1 MNYLKSNPIGIDK
14 AIERLQ
20 KSLYTKLGYS
30 NIDGYGRVYRLDI
43 DGKFI
48 PAHFI
53 SGTDYKEVFFNDK
66 GNSNGNFF
74 FYIDP
79 VSTMGTTN
87 IKVDAN
93 IVFQFDVNKITDSNH
108 RNDEEILADIMKV
121 LKGSAFTV
129 DKITRGIRALEDFDT
144 DLLDIK
150 ILFIKISGNINY
162 NINC

>member
-1 MNYLKSNPIGIDK
+1 MNHLKDEPVGVDK
-14 AIERLQ
+14 AIQRIQ

-66 GNSNGNFF
+66 GDSNGNFF
-74 FYIDP
+74 FYVDP
-79 VSTMGTTN
+79 VSNVGTTD
-87 IKVDAN
+87 IKANLN
-93 IVFQFDVNKITDSNH
+93 IVFQFDVNKIINCYQ
-108 RNDEEILADIMKV
+108 RNDEEILANIMKV
-121 LKGSAFTV
+121 LKGSAFKPET
-129 DKITRGIRALEDFDT
+129 ITRGIKALEDFNT

-150 ILFIKISGNINY
+150 ILFIKLNGTLNY